1 MAGLSINLDI
11 DPGLKRLRETTP
23 KAQRA
28 LARALNTSAITT
40 RAEASRRIHA
50 QGFRF
55 KVSTIK
61 DALKI
66 KKASATG
73 ATLNVSIDA
82 RGYPNA
88 LIKFDVFPK
97 PSPKGRGF
105 ARPAVGIWAT
115 VLGKTYGAGKA
126 FYARMPSGH
135 VGVFLRHGPT
145 SLPINAVLGPAL
157 PDALEFVGFDM
168 QQVFADRFDVVLKQ
182 QLKYEFGT

>member
-105 ARPAVGIWAT
+105 APCCGYMGNRSRQNVRRGQS
-115 VLGKTYGAGKA
+115 VLCA
-126 FYARMPSGH
+126 YAEWSCGR
-135 VGVFLRHGPT
+135 
-145 SLPINAVLGPAL
+145 VLASWSNKL
-157 PDALEFVGFDM
+157 TDQCCTRTCAS
-168 QQVFADRFDVVLKQ
+168 
-182 QLKYEFGT
+182 